1 MNYSLNSA
9 LKSSRLTIVYTPK
22 LKLLTFPTKM
32 GWQVTSSCWAL
43 VFSYA
48 KWEDWTRWSL
58 GKPLRGRCCWHLHNA
73 RVPAPGSIFSPAS
86 PSQGNSVPRSKQ
98 GQRPPGSFLA
108 VLGFTAAWACGELG
122 PLSSWGAWASH
133 CGGLPCCRSWVLGHV
148 DFSSCGTV
156 GSAAV
161 VPGL

>member
-22 LKLLTFPTKM
+22 FKLLTSPTKM

-58 GKPLRGRCCWHLHNA
+58 GKPLSGGCCWHLHNA
-73 RVPAPGSIFSPAS
+73 RAPAPGSIFSPAS

-108 VLGFTAAWACGELG
+108 VLGFTD
-122 PLSSWGAWASH
+122 AWASH
-133 CGGLPCCRSWVLGHV
+133 RGGFPCCRSRALSHV